1 MLAIRVAINH
11 QSQKNRAPPEI
22 CQPEHPPPPLPKY
35 TPLHMIF
42 LLTYVNIVF
51 VSKSGGGGCDHLNNT
66 HPPPCL
72 VPLKQTNNKSL
83 SDIM

>member
-11 QSQKNRAPPEI
+11 QSRKYRAPPEI
-22 CQPEHPPPPLPKY
+22 CQPEHPPPPPPPPPLPKY

-51 VSKSGGGGCDHLNNT
+51 V
-66 HPPPCL
+66 
-72 VPLKQTNNKSL
+72 
-83 SDIM
+83 